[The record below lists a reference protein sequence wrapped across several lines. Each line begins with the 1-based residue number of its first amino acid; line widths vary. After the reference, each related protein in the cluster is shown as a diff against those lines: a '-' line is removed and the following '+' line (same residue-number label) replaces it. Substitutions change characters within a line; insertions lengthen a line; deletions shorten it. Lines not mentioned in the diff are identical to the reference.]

1 MIFVLLIFIIHLTM
15 SYPINEDLL
24 KSINEFIASQSSTVD
39 KKELLEV
46 IKDVFSRHKKGKKGD
61 AVEKVKR
68 KPSAYNIFM
77 KKTME
82 ELKDNGM
89 NAKDKMKRVAELW
102 KEFKA
107 SPPKEQDAEDEEE
120 FKEVEEEVAEVDEKP
135 KQSGKASKKTSGTK
149 KSKDGSDEDEK
160 KKEEVTEEVAK
171 VDEKPKEK
179 YGKAP
184 RKFLG
189 PKKDKDGK

>member
-1 MIFVLLIFIIHLTM
+1 M

-120 FKEVEEEVAEVDEKP
+120 FKEVEEEVVEVDEKP
-135 KQSGKASKKTSGTK
+135 KQTGKAPKKTSGTK

-160 KKEEVTEEVAK
+160 KEEVADEIAK

-179 YGKAP
+179 YGKCP
-184 RKFLG
+184 RNAFG
-189 PKKDKDGK
+189 TKKPAAKAKANDGK

>member
-1 MIFVLLIFIIHLTM
+1 M
-15 SYPINEDLL
+15 SSPINEDLL

-61 AVEKVKR
+61 TVEKVKR

-89 NAKDKMKRVAELW
+89 NAKEKMKRVAELW

-107 SPPKEQDAEDEEE
+107 SPPKEQDAEEEEE
-120 FKEVEEEVAEVDEKP
+120 FKEADEEVVEVDEKP
-135 KQSGKASKKTSGTK
+135 KQTGKAPKKSSSSK
-149 KSKDGSDEDEK
+149 KSKDGSDEEDKVDE
-160 KKEEVTEEVAK
+160 VAEEVAK
-171 VDEKPKEK
+171 VDEKPNEP
-179 YGKAP
+179 YGKCP
-184 RKFLG
+184 RNAFG
-189 PKKDKDGK
+189 TKKPAAKGKPKDGK